1 MQAAWIRVWMFTE
14 YQPECAASHRLAA
27 GRSEGSNNSGTGE
40 LNTMAIFRK
49 VTPEELNALGRN
61 TMAERIG
68 IEITEVGDDYLK
80 GRMPV
85 DSRTV
90 QTYGI
95 LHGGAS
101 AALAETLGSIAGVL
115 AIDPEKEYCVGM
127 EINANHIRS
136 VRNGWVYGKA
146 APIHIGRK
154 TQVWEI
160 RIEDENRNLVC
171 ISRLTLAVLSG
182 KQESIRP

>member
-1 MQAAWIRVWMFTE
+1 MALLRNVRPDQ
-14 YQPECAASHRLAA
+14 L
-27 GRSEGSNNSGTGE
+27 NS
-40 LNTMAIFRK
+40 
-49 VTPEELNALGRN
+49 LGKG

-68 IEITEVGDDYLK
+68 IEITEVGDDFLK

-85 DSRTV
+85 DDRTV

-115 AIDPEKEYCVGM
+115 AIDPENEYCVGM

-136 VRNGWVYGKA
+136 VRTGWVYGKA
-146 APIHIGRK
+146 TPLHVGRK
-154 TQVWEI
+154 TQVWQI
-160 RIEDENRNLVC
+160 RIEDEDQNLVC
-171 ISRLTLAVLSG
+171 ISRLTLAVISG
-182 KQESIRP
+182 KQDSIRKPS

>member
-1 MQAAWIRVWMFTE
+1 MG
-14 YQPECAASHRLAA
+14 L
-27 GRSEGSNNSGTGE
+27 
-40 LNTMAIFRK
+40 FRK
-49 VTPEELNALGRN
+49 VTSEELNKLGLN

-68 IEITEVGDDYLK
+68 IEITEVGEDYLK

-115 AIDPEKEYCVGM
+115 AIDPENEYCVGM
-127 EINANHIRS
+127 EINANHVRS
-136 VRNGWVYGKA
+136 VRGGYVYGKA
-146 APIHIGRK
+146 TPLHIGKRSH
-154 TQVWEI
+154 VWEI
-160 RIEDENRNLVC
+160 RIEDGEGKLVC
-171 ISRLTLAVLSG
+171 ISRLTLAVIAG
-182 KQESIRP
+182 KQESIR

>member
-1 MQAAWIRVWMFTE
+1 
-14 YQPECAASHRLAA
+14 
-27 GRSEGSNNSGTGE
+27 
-40 LNTMAIFRK
+40 
-49 VTPEELNALGRN
+49 
-61 TMAERIG
+61 MAERIG
-68 IEITEVGDDYLK
+68 IEITEVGENYLK

-136 VRNGWVYGKA
+136 VRSGFVYGKA
-146 APIHIGRK
+146 APLHIGKRSH
-154 TQVWEI
+154 VWEI
-160 RIEDENRNLVC
+160 RIEDGEGHLVC
-171 ISRLTLAVLSG
+171 ISRLTLAVVTG
-182 KQESIRP
+182 KQESIR

>member
-1 MQAAWIRVWMFTE
+1 MT
-14 YQPECAASHRLAA
+14 L
-27 GRSEGSNNSGTGE
+27 
-40 LNTMAIFRK
+40 FRK
-49 VTPEELNALGRN
+49 VTAEELNKLGLN

-68 IEITEVGDDYLK
+68 IEITEVGENYLK

-115 AIDPEKEYCVGM
+115 AINPEKEYCVGM
-127 EINANHIRS
+127 EINANHVRS
-136 VRNGWVYGKA
+136 VRSGYVYGKA
-146 APIHIGRK
+146 TPLHIGKRSH
-154 TQVWEI
+154 VWEI
-160 RIEDENRNLVC
+160 RIEDGEGKLVC
-171 ISRLTLAVLSG
+171 ISRLTLAVVAG
-182 KQESIRP
+182 NQESIR